1 MTTSNLIKA
10 FHWKFPFSNDPDE
23 KEEAK
28 NLNNPWQ
35 IEFGA
40 LEICISSKHSTTA
53 LKVFTVVALP
63 LSQQSTMFGYLE
75 SVQWKRINTAKQYQT
90 CPSTKDTPQPSLALN
105 SAAARTWLLN

>member
-10 FHWKFPFSNDPDE
+10 FHWKFPFSNDPDVNLFSE

-75 SVQWKRINTAKQYQT
+75 TENYNHHPHCVGQTVPNLSVNKRHAPAK
-90 CPSTKDTPQPSLALN
+90 PGIE
-105 SAAARTWLLN
+105 